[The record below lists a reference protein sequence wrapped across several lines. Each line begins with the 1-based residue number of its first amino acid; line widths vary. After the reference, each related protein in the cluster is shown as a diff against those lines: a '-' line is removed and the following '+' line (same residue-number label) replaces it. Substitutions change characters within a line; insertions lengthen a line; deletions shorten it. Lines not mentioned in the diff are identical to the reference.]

1 MEMLHKKKMYI
12 IEQCFHKVG
21 KGLDIKQF
29 CKVMLEHLE
38 YDKQDLALRERIA
51 LALIDLFK
59 EIDVNGDETMEWEEF
74 SDHII
79 SLGLLRNDRSFKN
92 VIKNYYPSE
101 NIVDK
106 EKHETGIERVYYFD
120 KLKQLIVLEKDSPR
134 FKVYRA

>member
-12 IEQCFHKVG
+12 IEQCFQKVE
-21 KGLDIKQF
+21 KGLDLKQF

-38 YDKQDLALRERIA
+38 YDKKDIA
-51 LALIDLFK
+51 QTEKISLALIDLFK
-59 EIDVNGDETMEWEEF
+59 EIDVNGDATMEWEEF

-101 NIVDK
+101 SNIDK
-106 EKHETGIERVYYFD
+106 EKHETGIEKVYYFD
-120 KLKQLIVLEKDSPR
+120 KMK
-134 FKVYRA
+134 

>member
-1 MEMLHKKKMYI
+1 
-12 IEQCFHKVG
+12 
-21 KGLDIKQF
+21 
-29 CKVMLEHLE
+29 MLEHLE
-38 YDKQDLALRERIA
+38 YDHNDPVQKEKIT

-59 EIDVNGDETMEWEEF
+59 EIDFNGDQTMEWEEF

-106 EKHETGIERVYYFD
+106 EKHETDTEILFLIKNFIYCIEKVYYFD
-120 KLKQLIVLEKDSPR
+120 KMK
-134 FKVYRA
+134 